1 MTQTFE
7 EQLKRTLDSISERLQ
22 SNLTDHVTAAVEL
35 LTGVAA
41 SDRQEAATHA
51 AASAEKEVTARLT
64 ESFTVRE
71 DALKEAARAEWFQ
84 AGLKQAHAEAL
95 AVQEAQETKAR
106 TALDAA
112 NRATEDASVQARA
125 ARAEV
130 LTLQQ
135 ERDRLLRAAV
145 EASAQSL
152 MQIQVARAEAAAE
165 SDTRLQEMLDSL
177 RSIDAATSLTHT
189 LDALVSAAR
198 PQSDRVAL
206 FLLRGDTLRAWS
218 HTGFEAM
225 HEFGAQTEF
234 AVAHAGMLADAVRT
248 CAAQS
253 CVGADGRRPAFAGA
267 AGQGDT
273 FVAVPLMM
281 NGQAIGVLCGEHLAA
296 TDSGRRLTSVFE
308 VLTRHSACVLES
320 LTALRLAN
328 VSAHATVV
336 APQH

>member
-22 SNLTDHVTAAVEL
+22 SNFTDHVTAAVEL

-41 SDRQEAATHA
+41 SDRQEAATEA
-51 AASAEKEVTARLT
+51 AASTEKEVTARLT
-64 ESFTVRE
+64 ESFTARE

-84 AGLKQAHAEAL
+84 AGLKQAQTEAL
-95 AVQEAQETKAR
+95 AVQEAQETKSRA
-106 TALDAA
+106 ALDAA
-112 NRATEDASVQARA
+112 HRSAEDASAQARA

-130 LTLQQ
+130 MTLQQ
-135 ERDRLLRAAV
+135 ERDRQVRAAI
-145 EASAQSL
+145 EASAQAL
-152 MQIQVARAEAAAE
+152 AQIQIARAEAAAE
-165 SDTRLQEMLDSL
+165 SDARVQELLDSL

-189 LDALVSAAR
+189 LDALIAAAR

-234 AVAHAGMLADAVRT
+234 AVAHAGMLADAVRSCT
-248 CAAQS
+248 AQS
-253 CVGADGRRPAFAGA
+253 CVGADGRRPTFAGA
-267 AGQGDT
+267 AGASDA
-273 FVAVPLMM
+273 FVAIPLIL
-281 NGQAIGVLCGEHLAA
+281 NGQAIGVLCGEHLAVG
-296 TDSGRRLTSVFE
+296 DSGRRLTSVYE

>member
-1 MTQTFE
+1 MTQTFD
-7 EQLKRTLDSISERLQ
+7 EQLKRTLDSIRERLQ
-22 SNLTDHVTAAVEL
+22 SNLNDHVTSAAEL
-35 LTGVAA
+35 LAGVAA
-41 SDRQEAATHA
+41 SDRLAAATEA
-51 AASAEKEVTARLT
+51 VASVEKEITARLT
-64 ESFTVRE
+64 ESFSARE
-71 DALKEAARAEWFQ
+71 EKLKEEARAEWFK
-84 AGLKQAHAEAL
+84 AGLEQAQTEAL
-95 AVQEAQETKAR
+95 AVQDAQATKAR
-106 TALDAA
+106 AALDAA
-112 NRATEDASVQARA
+112 HKAAEDASAQARA

-135 ERDRLLRAAV
+135 ERDRHVRAAL
-145 EASAQSL
+145 EASAQTL
-152 MQIQVARAEAAAE
+152 TQIQAARAEAAAE
-165 SDTRLQEMLDSL
+165 SDARLQELLDSL

-189 LDALVSAAR
+189 LDALIAAAK

-218 HTGFEAM
+218 HTGFDAM

-234 AVAHAGMLADAVRT
+234 AVAHAGMLADAVRSCT
-248 CAAQS
+248 IQS
-253 CVGADGRRPAFAGA
+253 CVGTDGRRPAFAGS

-296 TDSGRRLTSVFE
+296 TDSGRRLMSVFE
-308 VLTRHSACVLES
+308 VLTRHSACVLEA

>member
-7 EQLKRTLDSISERLQ
+7 DQLKRTLDSISERLQ
-22 SNLTDHVTAAVEL
+22 SNLTDHMTAAVDL

-41 SDRQEAATHA
+41 SDRQAAATEA
-51 AASAEKEVTARLT
+51 AASTEKEVTARLT
-64 ESFTVRE
+64 ESFTARE
-71 DALKEAARAEWFQ
+71 DALREATRAEWFK
-84 AGLKQAHAEAL
+84 AGLEQAQTEAL
-95 AVQEAQETKAR
+95 AVQEAQEAKAR

-112 NRATEDASVQARA
+112 NRATEDASMQART

-135 ERDRLLRAAV
+135 ERDRLVRAAL
-145 EASAQSL
+145 EAAAQTL
-152 MQIQVARAEAAAE
+152 TQIQVARAESAAE
-165 SDTRLQEMLDSL
+165 SDIRLQELLDSL

-234 AVAHAGMLADAVRT
+234 AVAHAGMLADAVRSCT
-248 CAAQS
+248 VQS

-267 AGQGDT
+267 AGQADA

-296 TDSGRRLTSVFE
+296 IDSGRRLTSVYE

>member
-22 SNLTDHVTAAVEL
+22 SSLTDHVTAAVETL
-35 LTGVAA
+35 SGVAA
-41 SDRQEAATHA
+41 TDRHDAATEAAA
-51 AASAEKEVTARLT
+51 AAEKEVTARLT
-64 ESFTVRE
+64 ESFAVRE
-71 DALKEAARAEWFQ
+71 DAVREAARAEWFQ
-84 AGLKQAHAEAL
+84 AGLKQAQAEAL
-95 AVQEAQETKAR
+95 AIQEAQEAKAR

-112 NRATEDASVQARA
+112 QRATEDASAQARA

-130 LTLQQ
+130 LTLQH
-135 ERDRLLRAAV
+135 ERDRHVRAAL
-145 EASAQSL
+145 EASAQTL
-152 MQIQVARAEAAAE
+152 TQIQAARAEAAAE
-165 SDTRLQEMLDSL
+165 SDTRLQELLDSL

-189 LDALVSAAR
+189 LDALIAAAR

-218 HTGFEAM
+218 HTGFDAM

-234 AVAHAGMLADAVRT
+234 AVAHAGMLADAVRS

-253 CVGADGRRPAFAGA
+253 CVGADGRRPAFAGS
-267 AGQGDT
+267 AGTGDT

-296 TDSGRRLTSVFE
+296 ADSGRRLTSVYE